1 MENLFN
7 AFKVTTPNYD
17 AQYGDLFESLTRK
30 GGGTEEGKLN
40 LGKHFS
46 NNYELYMY
54 SYFLGLYK
62 DLRLPLEEITE
73 KKNFSH
79 AIQYWGSTK
88 GFLRKDFTEL
98 QQYIFMSAVA
108 KTDFDVVELDKGKVS
123 RASVVKK
130 LRETIEAY
138 TNGGL
143 NYLSEKIENNPNA
156 FLDGSSFL
164 TELVNSKPK

>member
-54 SYFLGLYK
+54 SYFLGLYTTRRR
-62 DLRLPLEEITE
+62 DR
-73 KKNFSH
+73 
-79 AIQYWGSTK
+79 
-88 GFLRKDFTEL
+88 
-98 QQYIFMSAVA
+98 
-108 KTDFDVVELDKGKVS
+108 
-123 RASVVKK
+123 
-130 LRETIEAY
+130 
-138 TNGGL
+138 
-143 NYLSEKIENNPNA
+143 
-156 FLDGSSFL
+156 
-164 TELVNSKPK
+164 